1 MVLKLAKKLKRRK
14 MLQQISP
21 EKDRLIYEIKKI
33 GADPYALKMWEKG
46 VNINIKLKNISYAQA
61 NIIKQEAIAS
71 GIDAVVSRGTVSGA
85 KEKTDILILGNING
99 VARLVNRLK
108 LQPFGLEKLAEDIIY
123 FMSENRKNY
132 FLARDKKIELSKT
145 VVMGILNATPDSFS
159 DGGEY
164 LSKERIDE
172 RLTFLNK
179 YSDIIDIGGESTRP
193 GAVEITDSEEKDRIS
208 YPLERALELT
218 DRVISVDTTKS
229 KVAEYALNKGA
240 HLINDISGLTF
251 DADMARVCADFGAAV
266 CIMHIKGR
274 PKDMQENTDY
284 VNMLEEI
291 KYFLY
296 DRIDY
301 ALKMGIDENKI
312 IIDPGIGFGKSLEDN
327 YVIIK
332 YLSEFE
338 KLGFPLLI
346 GLSRKSLIGKVDGSR
361 AGERD
366 LTSKALEAISVV
378 NGADIIRTHDVESL
392 SKILTVV
399 DFYKKVN
406 ING

>member
-1 MVLKLAKKLKRRK
+1 
-14 MLQQISP
+14 
-21 EKDRLIYEIKKI
+21 
-33 GADPYALKMWEKG
+33 
-46 VNINIKLKNISYAQA
+46 
-61 NIIKQEAIAS
+61 
-71 GIDAVVSRGTVSGA
+71 
-85 KEKTDILILGNING
+85 
-99 VARLVNRLK
+99 
-108 LQPFGLEKLAEDIIY
+108 
-123 FMSENRKNY
+123 
-132 FLARDKKIELSKT
+132 
-145 VVMGILNATPDSFS
+145 
-159 DGGEY
+159 
-164 LSKERIDE
+164 
-172 RLTFLNK
+172 
-179 YSDIIDIGGESTRP
+179 
-193 GAVEITDSEEKDRIS
+193 
-208 YPLERALELT
+208 
-218 DRVISVDTTKS
+218 
-229 KVAEYALNKGA
+229 
-240 HLINDISGLTF
+240 
-251 DADMARVCADFGAAV
+251 
-266 CIMHIKGR
+266 
-274 PKDMQENTDY
+274 Y

>member
-1 MVLKLAKKLKRRK
+1 

>member
-1 MVLKLAKKLKRRK
+1 M

-46 VNINIKLKNISYAQA
+46 VNINIKFKNISYAQA

-71 GIDAVVSRGTVSGA
+71 GIDAVVSKGTVSGA
-85 KEKTDILILGNING
+85 KERTDILILGNING
-99 VARLVNRLK
+99 VRRLVKRLK
-108 LQPFGLEKLAEDIIY
+108 LQPFGLEKLAEDISFLI
-123 FMSENRKNY
+123 SAKRKDY

-145 VVMGILNATPDSFS
+145 VIMGILNATPDSFS
-159 DGGEY
+159 DGGLY
-164 LSKERIDE
+164 LSEESIGE
-172 RLTFLNK
+172 RLALLNK

-193 GAVEITDSEEKDRIS
+193 GAAEITDSEEINRIS
-208 YPLERALELT
+208 YPLEKALELT
-218 DRVISVDTTKS
+218 DKVISVDTTKS
-229 KVAEYALNKGA
+229 KVAEYALKKGA
-240 HLINDISGLTF
+240 HMINDISGLTF

-284 VNMLEEI
+284 GNMLEEI
-291 KYFLY
+291 KCFLH

-301 ALKMGIDENKI
+301 ALKMGIDEDKI

-332 YLSEFE
+332 YLKEFE
-338 KLGFPLLI
+338 SFGFPLLI
-346 GLSRKSLIGKVDGSR
+346 GLSRKSLIGKVDGSK
-361 AGERD
+361 ANERD
-366 LTSKALEAISVV
+366 LTSKVLEAISVV
-378 NGADIIRTHDVESL
+378 NGADIIRTHDVENL
-392 SKILTVV
+392 SKIITVV

-406 ING
+406 IND